1 MPAQDHEHF
10 MRLAIEEGRKGEAA
24 GNRPIGSVIVRDGAV
39 IGVGR
44 NTVESECDPTSH
56 AETVAIR
63 DACRKLGVTDLG
75 GATLYTTMEPCPMCQ
90 WAITIAGISE
100 LVLGARHADFA
111 PHDYGDYTVER
122 LLELTGRQMT
132 VVTGVLQ
139 DECIAIRREW
149 MAKHPEPV
157 RP

>member
-1 MPAQDHEHF
+1 MPAHDHQHF
-10 MRLAIEEGRKGEAA
+10 MRLAIDEGRDGAA
-24 GNRPIGSVIVRDGAV
+24 EGNRPIGSVLVRGGEVLGA
-39 IGVGR
+39 GR
-44 NTVESECDPTSH
+44 NTVASECDPTNH

-63 DACRKLGVTDLG
+63 DACRRLGVTDLA

-111 PHDYGDYTVER
+111 PHDYGSYSVER
-122 LLELTGRQMT
+122 LLELTGRDMA

-149 MAKHPEPV
+149 MAQHPA
-157 RP
+157 